1 MIELRI
7 SEAAALA
14 IVEQADYYQ
23 QAADLTLA
31 LRWEASV
38 DEAIHS
44 LLNWPERG
52 ATCRFRS
59 PSLAG
64 LRWIFVPGFSKHMV
78 FYRNLPQEQAI
89 LIVQVLHG
97 ARNMETILDEDS

>member
-23 QAADLTLA
+23 QAADLALV
-31 LRWEASV
+31 LRWEAAV
-38 DEAIHS
+38 DGAIHS

-52 ATCRFRS
+52 VTCRFRS
-59 PSLAG
+59 PALAG
-64 LRWIFVPGFSKHMV
+64 LRWILVPGFPKHMV
-78 FYRNLPQEQAI
+78 FYRYLPQEQAI

-97 ARNMETILDEDS
+97 ARNLDTILDEDS